1 MSYMNK
7 ILKAGIA
14 MEHLIWFIISFI
26 LLIHLFCCLWVFL
39 GKYEEYN
46 YRNWIYSGNYMDFD
60 NFELYSVSLYWAVT
74 TLTTVGYGDITAH
87 SLTEMVVCCIVMI
100 IGVFLYSYTI
110 GSITNLLTNI
120 DSRKAKLN

>member
-1 MSYMNK
+1 MD
-7 ILKAGIA
+7 
-14 MEHLIWFIISFI
+14 
-26 LLIHLFCCLWVFL
+26 L
-39 GKYEEYN
+39 G
-46 YRNWIYSGNYMDFD
+46 
-60 NFELYSVSLYWAVT
+60 NFELYSISLYWAVT

-87 SLTEMVVCCIVMI
+87 SITEMVICCIVMI